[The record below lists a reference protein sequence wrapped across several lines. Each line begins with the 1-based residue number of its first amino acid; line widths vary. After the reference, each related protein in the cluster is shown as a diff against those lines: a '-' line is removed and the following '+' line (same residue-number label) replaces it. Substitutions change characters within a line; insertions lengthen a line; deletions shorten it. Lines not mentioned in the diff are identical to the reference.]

1 MLLSKVRI
9 TCFKS
14 REAPKWV
21 TDRQGNQM
29 IKSGSYKKTTM
40 HNHLSLDF
48 VYLFISCF
56 TRRRTISGHKM
67 CVGRVAVRF
76 SSPLATEELRWRT
89 LEQLWDHFDNLRIV
103 RLSRPLAAGTELDSL
118 TRWGS
123 QVQHGCRCLNWSN
136 NLGERWGSWIYT
148 NMQLQP

>member
-1 MLLSKVRI
+1 M
-9 TCFKS
+9 
-14 REAPKWV
+14 

-118 TRWGS
+118 TR
-123 QVQHGCRCLNWSN
+123 
-136 NLGERWGSWIYT
+136 
-148 NMQLQP
+148 